1 MKILAVDDEQIMLEA
16 IAKILVNEADIQLET
31 AHSGREALEKA
42 ESFHPH
48 LIMMDIKMPGSNG
61 LETLTE
67 IRRLLPNVVAIMI
80 SAYDNFIYA
89 QDAIRL
95 NVFDY
100 LLKPVNKTRLLD
112 VIDRV
117 AKHLESLRHD
127 RQTEIAQRERYKK
140 LRPLIEKELL
150 QTLQTAT
157 NPVLWED
164 YQALLEIEIT
174 AGFFMALSF
183 PEPMAQF
190 ATKKEAKNQLPEK
203 IALLTEWLRRR
214 FGCLIGPLP
223 NNPLIVFV
231 PFEQADFKEID
242 FTEFQANSGNRILEY
257 LNDEPLFAKVRI
269 GIGHVQLPAHFSLSY
284 QEALQALRQAG
295 SGLLYYDQASE
306 QLPNPGQENILEL
319 ELHEIMEAIRF
330 GHLYQVDMF
339 MQKFTVKYSG
349 SVGLEHEHLLVRLLA
364 LLLTSYQFCR
374 EVSKDQTDYPSIKQL
389 LTILDPSNDLATTLS
404 LVTITLI
411 NLTEIIKDKRA
422 NQVKTIIVKAKA
434 AIDQLYQQDL
444 SLEDVAR
451 AVAVSPFYL
460 SRLFRE
466 EMGIGFTEYLTRL
479 RMEKSLTLLLQ
490 GLTVKECAFAIG
502 YNDPNYFSRL
512 FRKYFQLSPTE
523 YRETS
528 LPKKGVI
535 VHEDSGD

>member
-48 LIMMDIKMPGSNG
+48 LIMMDIKMPGING

-112 VIDRV
+112 VIARA
-117 AKHLESLRHD
+117 AKHLENLRHD

-183 PEPMAQF
+183 PEPLAQF
-190 ATKKEAKNQLPEK
+190 ATKKEAENQLLEK
-203 IALLTEWLRRR
+203 KALFTEWLRRR
-214 FGCLIGPLP
+214 FGCLIGSLP
-223 NNPLIVFV
+223 NNPLIIFV
-231 PFEQADFKEID
+231 PFEQADFKEAD
-242 FTEFQANSGNRILEY
+242 FAGFQANLGNRILEY
-257 LNDEPLFAKVRI
+257 LKDKPLFAKVRI
-269 GIGHVQLPAHFSLSY
+269 GIGHVRLPAHFSLSY

-295 SGLLYYDQASE
+295 EGLLYFNQAGDQRSTH
-306 QLPNPGQENILEL
+306 GQENILEL
-319 ELHEIMEAIRF
+319 ELHEITEAIRF
-330 GHLYQVDMF
+330 GHLYQVEMLLP
-339 MQKFTVKYSG
+339 KFTAKYSD
-349 SVGLEHEHLLVRLLA
+349 SGLEHEHLLVRLLE
-364 LLLTSYQFCR
+364 LLLTSYRFCR
-374 EVSKDQTDYPSIKQL
+374 EVSKDQTDYPAIQQL
-389 LTILDPSNDLATTLS
+389 LTILDTSNDLAATLS

-411 NLTEIIKDKRA
+411 NLTKIIKDNRA
-422 NQVKTIIVKAKA
+422 NQVKTIIIKAKA
-434 AIDQLYQQDL
+434 AIDELYQQDL
-444 SLEDVAR
+444 SLEDVAH
-451 AVAVSPFYL
+451 AVAISPFYL

-479 RMEKSLTLLLQ
+479 RMEKSLTLLVQ

-535 VHEDSGD
+535 AHEGSGD